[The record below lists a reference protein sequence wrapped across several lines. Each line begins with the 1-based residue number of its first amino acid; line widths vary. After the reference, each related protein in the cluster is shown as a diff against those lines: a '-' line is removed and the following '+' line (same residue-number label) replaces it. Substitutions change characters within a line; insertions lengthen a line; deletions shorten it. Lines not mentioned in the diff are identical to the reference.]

1 MNGYDEI
8 ISLMQTLATSFR
20 VLPDKAAEKLN
31 ALTEE
36 ERDELLHLL
45 KLVSSVKAQ
54 DPAPEPNRSLPSAEP
69 AAVPSAANRTE
80 ASSAQTGQAVLPE
93 PDTYDAIDERSAICR
108 GCPSGCE
115 LRWDDR
121 GNCTGF
127 SCIIGQETAEML
139 AEYYRAG

>member
-8 ISLMQTLATSFR
+8 ISLMQTLATGFR
-20 VLPDKAAEKLN
+20 VLPDKAAEKLD

-36 ERDELLHLL
+36 ERNELLRLL
-45 KLVSSVKAQ
+45 KRVSSGKAQ
-54 DPAPEPNRSLPSAEP
+54 DHAPEPHRSEPSVDP
-69 AAVPSAANRTE
+69 AVMPSAANRTE
-80 ASSAQTGQAVLPE
+80 ASSAQTGRAVLPE

>member
-69 AAVPSAANRTE
+69 AAVPSSM
-80 ASSAQTGQAVLPE
+80 AS
-93 PDTYDAIDERSAICR
+93 
-108 GCPSGCE
+108 
-115 LRWDDR
+115 
-121 GNCTGF
+121 
-127 SCIIGQETAEML
+127 
-139 AEYYRAG
+139 

>member
-45 KLVSSVKAQ
+45 KLVSSVIVVLAISGPYLRKQIPLMARRWKA
-54 DPAPEPNRSLPSAEP
+54 AREGRNA
-69 AAVPSAANRTE
+69 
-80 ASSAQTGQAVLPE
+80 
-93 PDTYDAIDERSAICR
+93 
-108 GCPSGCE
+108 
-115 LRWDDR
+115 
-121 GNCTGF
+121 
-127 SCIIGQETAEML
+127 
-139 AEYYRAG
+139 